1 MIDHSFWSQR
11 RVFLTGNTG
20 FKGGWLASWLLK
32 MECRVEGY
40 SLAPTGESSLF
51 TRIGLG
57 ERMRTHI
64 ADIRD
69 SDKLKTAMRA
79 FRPDIVFHLAA
90 QPLVRLSYKE
100 PVATFATNVMG
111 TVNLLEAVRETPSV
125 KAVVVVT
132 SDKCYENAGR
142 MSAYAETDPMGGS
155 DPYSASKAC
164 AELVCATYRKSFF
177 QGAGIGLATT
187 RAGNVI
193 GGGDYAADRIFPDAV
208 RAFERGECLKLRNPS
223 AVRPWQHVLDP
234 LAGYLKLAELLFL
247 KPQDN
252 SEAWN
257 FGPSQEGAVPVS
269 DLVEKVRRAWGT
281 GRWELSP
288 QGDGLH
294 EAAYLTLDSGKARA
308 RLGWNPKVTLDEGV
322 RMSVEW
328 YRKAGGQAPSGDLAA
343 ICDAQISAYEASGV
357 GAKLV

>member
-20 FKGGWLASWLLK
+20 FKGGWLSTWLLK
-32 MECRVEGY
+32 MKCQVAGY
-40 SLAPTGESSLF
+40 SLAPTGENSF
-51 TRIGLG
+51 FGRTGLG
-57 ERMRTHI
+57 DRMQTHI

-69 SDKLKTAMRA
+69 VDALKRAASA
-79 FRPDIVFHLAA
+79 FRPDLVFHLAA
-90 QPLVRLSYKE
+90 QPLVRFSYKE
-100 PVATFATNVMG
+100 PAATFATNVMG
-111 TVNLLEAVRETPSV
+111 TINLLEAARETPSV

-132 SDKCYENAGR
+132 SDKCYENVGR
-142 MSAYAETDPMGGS
+142 LSAYAETDPMGGS
-155 DPYSASKAC
+155 DPYSASKGC
-164 AELVCATYRKSFF
+164 AELVCATYRRSFF

-234 LAGYLKLAELLFL
+234 LAGYLKLAERLFR

-269 DLVEKVRRAWGT
+269 ELVEMVSRAWGA
-281 GRWELSP
+281 GRWERSP

-294 EAAYLTLDSGKARA
+294 EAEYLTLDSGKART
-308 RLGWNPKVTLDEGV
+308 RLGWNPKLTLDEGV
-322 RMSVEW
+322 RLSVEW
-328 YRKAGGQAPSGDLAA
+328 YRKAGGQAPSRDLATF
-343 ICDAQISAYEASGV
+343 CEAQISAYEASGIE
-357 GAKLV
+357 AKLE